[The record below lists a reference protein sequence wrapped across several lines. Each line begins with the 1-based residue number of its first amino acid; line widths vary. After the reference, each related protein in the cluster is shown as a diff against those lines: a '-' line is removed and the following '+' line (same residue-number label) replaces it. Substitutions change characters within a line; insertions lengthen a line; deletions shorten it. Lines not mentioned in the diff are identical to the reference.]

1 MFTFPSLLLSTLRSD
16 LWQVYESIKRNLN
29 STYVAWVP
37 SDLDY
42 LFETS
47 SFLPDFDILDEF
59 QWKLFKILVFIVII
73 NLFLIWVAWR
83 VYGESIT
90 EKFLRPS
97 SSLLLIEEL
106 KQSIAELKLP
116 KEHSP
121 RL

>member
-42 LFETS
+42 LFETA

-59 QWKLFKILVFIVII
+59 QWKLFKILVFIVLI